1 MVFCFEVE
9 EAPFLT
15 DEAEGGRPRAERLS
29 WLWFFVA
36 VVCLPDMLIL
46 IVLPSWVSREEL
58 MVTIAIE
65 MVTKEQRRRGQSSRN
80 FVVARC
86 QDSVRR

>member
-1 MVFCFEVE
+1 M
-9 EAPFLT
+9 T

-46 IVLPSWVSREEL
+46 IVLPSWVSKEEK
-58 MVTIAIE
+58 MIVIAIE
-65 MVTKEQRRRGQSSRN
+65 MVNREQRRRGQSSRN

-86 QDSVRR
+86 QYSVRR